1 MNVVSVE
8 KFYKNLKMKYNEE
21 IFEKIALKINKEFN
35 HEQFAKNNWQLYL
48 IIIKSM
54 DECQKPLKEEIRK
67 LKKIVDDD
75 TDFKAM
81 RNYAKELERK
91 LEIDPN
97 AHK

>member
-1 MNVVSVE
+1 MT
-8 KFYKNLKMKYNEE
+8 
-21 IFEKIALKINKEFN
+21 
-35 HEQFAKNNWQLYL
+35 LYS
-48 IIIKSM
+48 IVIKSM
-54 DECQKPLKEEIRK
+54 NECQKPLKEEIRK